1 MEDMER
7 YGDYNEIDEA
17 PSKNPVTTVLKF
29 VLAAVCF
36 LVIGFLAFRII
47 IFNYYPTEIKNLYFN
62 DTLTAYYN
70 STGGD
75 MEVLT
80 QELRAPY
87 DDEDAGNFFCDNLFV
102 ITGAG
107 QLQVSLRYNDAIEAI
122 FLEKY
127 GVDISESGF
136 DAFTFR
142 LVRNPLTEEGEPVV
156 LAENPEIIR
165 DSLIMYRYA
174 KLVFD
179 GVEFGLDEGENKAE
193 WIRLE
198 IELVGA
204 KKPTVFMIPVYENNS
219 DYSSFDEYKLSA
231 KERP

>member
-87 DDEDAGNFFCDNLFV
+87 DDEDDGNFFCDNLFV

-107 QLQVSLRYNDAIEAI
+107 QLQVSLRYN
-122 FLEKY
+122 
-127 GVDISESGF
+127 DISESGF

-198 IELVGA
+198 IELVGE
-204 KKPTVFMIPVYENNS
+204 KKPTVFMIPVYENHS